1 MLEGGA
7 VWGRRVIL
15 LLATIAFCS
24 ALVVAFTGG
33 FVINVFGLRASSHD
47 VVRPLVAGVVLTV
60 FYIAIAR
67 KHWRSD
73 LEILTRINA
82 PMFIATLCTGAALVV
97 GIHWGNFL
105 GAGPDSSG
113 YVSEADL
120 WAHGKLTIPAPVWA
134 NDARWTHAVWSSGP
148 VGYRPTQRPL
158 DFAPV
163 YSPGYPLMMA
173 AFQKAGG
180 RDAVFYVLPI
190 LGALAVWASYL
201 LGQYLSNAWGGAIA
215 ALLMVCSPTFLWYL
229 VRPMSDVPVTACWAM
244 ALVFALSGG
253 SRGAVLS
260 GIAAG
265 AAILVRPNVAPLA
278 AIPMLL
284 LAMTGESRIRR
295 LFVFGVAAAPSALVI
310 GGLNWY
316 WYGSPLTSG
325 YGTLDALYSTKF
337 IWPNLQRYSA
347 WLIDTQTPLIL
358 LAFAAPFVLRPT
370 REEKYRVVLLTVVY
384 PIAVFGMYVSYL
396 VFDSWWYLRFVLPAF
411 PVLFASLGA
420 ILVESVRQSQRR
432 TTAILLVAALTGS
445 IAFQGWR
452 YAQQK
457 GGFRGE
463 DRFARAVDFANTLPQ
478 NTVLVSLGH
487 SGTLHFYTGR
497 DVLRW
502 DLLLG
507 TELDSALAYLRRL
520 GHPVYFIGDPF
531 EATEFQRQFAG
542 QHTLD
547 DFERR
552 RVPAFEEQYVA
563 YDLSAP

>member
-260 GIAAG
+260 GITAG

-420 ILVESVRQSQRR
+420 ILIESVRQSQRR

-445 IAFQGWR
+445 MAFQGWR

-463 DRFARAVDFANTLPQ
+463 DRFARAVEFANTLPQ

>member
-134 NDARWTHAVWSSGP
+134 NDARWTHAVWSSWP

-445 IAFQGWR
+445 MAFQGWR